1 MDKVFHIRAFC
12 SPNGTFREVELD
24 LPATDYELLDAMEQL
39 QPEDGKRPYLEFR
52 AVEEYNYLDKRIQET
67 DLFRLNAL
75 AKRLAE
81 LDNRGMAAFEGLVCM
96 DLQKGEK
103 AIPISSLIDY
113 AHSGDCCHVVE
124 DVVTDEELGRFLVE
138 NGFIPEAEDLSDE
151 ALKLLDYTRIGKE
164 HREAEGSAFTGFGYV
179 ERHSELPRVYETM
192 DFRSCKP
199 PYTVLLNIGPFPNVT
214 TPGSRPKPIPVQLPT
229 SDEELQDILARLGKP
244 DWNGVM
250 SAILDCSVPSMNKR
264 LFLEDDIPQVIEWAK
279 ALQTLDKEGS
289 LPKYKALL
297 NAENC
302 EDLSKAVSLI
312 DELDQYTFCP
322 EYGSVSEVAKGQL
335 HLILGEREAKML
347 LPHLDL
353 NGYGKDLIQYL
364 GGAVTPYGFLEK
376 RESAPMISEE
386 NQPQRGGMEMM

>member
-24 LPATDYELLDAMEQL
+24 LPATDYELLDALEQL
-39 QPEDGKRPYLEFR
+39 QPEDVKRPFLVFH

-75 AKRLAE
+75 AKRLAD
-81 LDNRGMAAFEGLVCM
+81 LDGCDMAAFEGLVCM

-151 ALKLLDYTRIGKE
+151 TLKLLDFERIGRE
-164 HREAEGSAFTGFGYV
+164 HREAEGGAFTGFGYV
-179 ERHSELPRVYETM
+179 ERHSELSHIYETL

-199 PYTVLLNIGPFPNVT
+199 PYTVFLNIGPFPNVN
-214 TPGSRPKPIPVQLPT
+214 TPESRPKPIPVQLPA
-229 SDEELQDILARLGKP
+229 SDTELQDILARLGKVN
-244 DWNGVM
+244 WTGVM
-250 SAILDCSVPSMNKR
+250 AAILDCPVPSMNKR
-264 LFLEDDIPQVIEWAK
+264 LFLEDDIPQVVEWAET
-279 ALQTLDKEGS
+279 LQRLDEEGS

-297 NAENC
+297 AAEHC
-302 EDLSKAVSLI
+302 EDLARAASLA

-335 HLILGEREAKML
+335 HLILGEREAKMI

-353 NGYGKDLIQYL
+353 NGYGRDLIQYL

-376 RESAPMISEE
+376 RENAPTISEE

>member
-39 QPEDGKRPYLEFR
+39 QPEDGKRPYLESH

-81 LDNRGMAAFEGLVCM
+81 LDGRDMAVFEGLVCM

-103 AIPISSLIDY
+103 AIPIGSLIDY
-113 AHSGDCCHVVE
+113 AYSGDCCHVVE

-151 ALKLLDYTRIGKE
+151 ALKLLDYARIGKE

-199 PYTVLLNIGPFPNVT
+199 PD
-214 TPGSRPKPIPVQLPT
+214 RK
-229 SDEELQDILARLGKP
+229 
-244 DWNGVM
+244 
-250 SAILDCSVPSMNKR
+250 SV
-264 LFLEDDIPQVIEWAK
+264 V
-279 ALQTLDKEGS
+279 
-289 LPKYKALL
+289 
-297 NAENC
+297 
-302 EDLSKAVSLI
+302 
-312 DELDQYTFCP
+312 
-322 EYGSVSEVAKGQL
+322 
-335 HLILGEREAKML
+335 
-347 LPHLDL
+347 
-353 NGYGKDLIQYL
+353 
-364 GGAVTPYGFLEK
+364 
-376 RESAPMISEE
+376 
-386 NQPQRGGMEMM
+386 

>member
-39 QPEDGKRPYLEFR
+39 QPEDGKRPYLEFH
-52 AVEEYNYLDKRIQET
+52 AVEEYNYLDKRIEET

-81 LDNRGMAAFEGLVCM
+81 LDGRDMAVFEGLVCM
-96 DLQKGEK
+96 DLQKGEE
-103 AIPISSLIDY
+103 AIPVGSLIDY

-199 PYTVLLNIGPFPNVT
+199 PYTVLLNIGLFPNTGASMARPEPVAVRLPS
-214 TPGSRPKPIPVQLPT
+214 TPEALHGA
-229 SDEELQDILARLGKP
+229 LAQLGKT
-244 DWNGVM
+244 DWGGVM
-250 SAILDCSVPSMNKR
+250 AAILDCPVPSMNKR
-264 LFLEDDIPQVIEWAK
+264 IFLEEDISQVIKWAET
-279 ALQTLDKEGS
+279 LQRLDEEGS
-289 LPKYKALL
+289 RPKYKALL

-302 EDLSKAVSLI
+302 EYLSKAVSLI
-312 DELDQYTFCP
+312 DKLDQYTFCP
-322 EYGSVSEVAKGQL
+322 EYGSASEVAEGQL
-335 HLILGEREAKML
+335 HLILGEREAGMI

-376 RESAPMISEE
+376 RDNAPTISEE

>member
-1 MDKVFHIRAFC
+1 MGKVFHIRTFC

-39 QPEDGKRPYLEFR
+39 QPEDGKRPYLEFHT
-52 AVEEYNYLDKRIQET
+52 AEEYDYLDKRIQET
-67 DLFRLNAL
+67 DLLRLNAL
-75 AKRLAE
+75 ARRLAE
-81 LDNRGMAAFEGLVCM
+81 LDSRGMAAFEGLVCM
-96 DLQKGEK
+96 DIQKGET
-103 AIPISSLIDY
+103 AIPIGSLIDY

-124 DVVTDEELGRFLVE
+124 DAVTDEELGRFLVE

-151 ALKLLDYTRIGKE
+151 TLKLLDYTRIGKE
-164 HREAEGSAFTGFGYV
+164 HREAEGGAFTGWGYV
-179 ERHSELPRVYETM
+179 ERHSELHHVSENLGNSPH
-192 DFRSCKP
+192 KP
-199 PYTVLLNIGPFPNVT
+199 SYTVLLNIAPFPNAGATGAGPEPV
-214 TPGSRPKPIPVQLPT
+214 PVQLPAAPET
-229 SDEELQDILARLGKP
+229 LRGALAQLGKT
-244 DWNGVM
+244 DWDGVM
-250 SAILDCSVPSMNKR
+250 AAILDCPVPSMNKR
-264 LFLEDDIPQVIEWAK
+264 LFLENDIPQVIKWAE
-279 ALQTLDKEGS
+279 ALRTLDEEGS

-322 EYGSVSEVAKGQL
+322 EYGSASEVAKGQL

-364 GGAVTPYGFLEK
+364 DGAVTPYGFLEK
-376 RESAPMISEE
+376 RENAPTISEE

>member
-12 SPNGTFREVELD
+12 CPNGTHREVELD
-24 LPATDYELLDAMEQL
+24 LPATDYELLDALEQL
-39 QPEDGKRPYLEFR
+39 QPEDGKRPYLEFH
-52 AVEEYNYLDKRIQET
+52 AVEEYDYLDNCVQET
-67 DLFRLNAL
+67 DIFHLNAL
-75 AKRLAE
+75 ARRLAE
-81 LDNRGMAAFEGLVCM
+81 LDGRGMAAFEGLVCM
-96 DLQKGEK
+96 DLQKGEM

-113 AHSGDCCHVVE
+113 AHSGDCCHVVVE
-124 DVVTDEELGRFLVE
+124 AGTDEELGRFLVE

-151 ALKLLDYTRIGKE
+151 ALKLLDFERIGRS
-164 HREAEGSAFTGFGYV
+164 HREAEGGAFTGFGYV

-199 PYTVLLNIGPFPNVT
+199 PYTVLLNIGPFPNVN
-214 TPGSRPKPIPVQLPT
+214 TPASRPKPIQVQLPAP
-229 SDEELQDILARLGKP
+229 DAELQDVLTRLGKAN
-244 DWNGVM
+244 WTGVM
-250 SAILDCSVPSMNKR
+250 AAILDCPLPSMNKR
-264 LFLEDDIPQVIEWAK
+264 LFLEEEIPQVIEWAET
-279 ALQTLDKEGS
+279 LQRLDEEGS

-297 NAENC
+297 AAEHC
-302 EDLSKAVSLI
+302 EDPVRAASLA

-335 HLILGEREAKML
+335 HLILGEREAEMI

-364 GGAVTPYGFLEK
+364 DGAVTPYGFLEK
-376 RESAPMISEE
+376 RDSAPAISEE